1 MSAQHPAEAALSGP
15 DERPRLVVHVVDAL
29 DAAQIEHS
37 LLNLIRHLPPERYRH
52 AIVCLYDRGDYQGDM
67 RAHGVEI
74 VNLHKR
80 AGHDPLHYL
89 RMFGVLRALRPDV
102 IHTRDGAGLPAQ
114 VVAALA
120 GVKLRVHAEHGRMA
134 DGGPGARRLHRDR
147 FAGCMLRRL
156 LCDAGVVPVVL
167 SGR

>member
-1 MSAQHPAEAALSGP
+1 MGSLFEP

-29 DAAQIEHS
+29 DAALTETS

-52 AIVCLYDRGDYQGDM
+52 AIVCMHDRYGHHADV
-67 RAHGVEI
+67 REHGVQV

-80 AGHDPLHYL
+80 SGSDPLHYV
-89 RMFGVLRALRPDV
+89 RMFGVLRALRPDL

-120 GVKLRVHAEHGRMA
+120 GVKLRVHAEHGRGAA
-134 DGGPGARRLHRDR
+134 DGDGGWI
-147 FAGCMLRRL
+147 G
-156 LCDAGVVPVVL
+156 
-167 SGR
+167 